1 MQIPDKHWLVLTEL
15 PGHFRNLYV
24 DCPKPG
30 VNYIMQCHGAQ

>member
-15 PGHFRNLYV
+15 PGQFRN
-24 DCPKPG
+24 PKPG

>member
-15 PGHFRNLYV
+15 PGHA